1 MLIRKDM
8 DELFE
13 RQTPAA
19 VRRHFQGKYLDFV
32 EIDGRYFF
40 DGKRNQIGGIDGGLM
55 LLEPSIK
62 DFHRM
67 ESQLATGLVPGKIL
81 FTAPEQ
87 DYLTRYYV
95 EGYTNYSS
103 TAAGQVVWRVS
114 ELTWTMTSSKFTAVA
129 GCPKLPAECM
139 FKAAPD
145 GPVDAR
151 LQEFLRSRGFPTW
164 FTVTTGPK
172 GSRPCDL
179 CILLS
184 QVGVLA
190 QCHGG

>member
-19 VRRHFQGKYLDFV
+19 VRRHFPGKYLDFV

-40 DGKRNQIGGIDGGLM
+40 DGKRNQIGGFDGGLM

-87 DYLTRYYV
+87 DYLTR
-95 EGYTNYSS
+95 N
-103 TAAGQVVWRVS
+103 
-114 ELTWTMTSSKFTAVA
+114 
-129 GCPKLPAECM
+129 
-139 FKAAPD
+139 
-145 GPVDAR
+145 
-151 LQEFLRSRGFPTW
+151 
-164 FTVTTGPK
+164 
-172 GSRPCDL
+172 
-179 CILLS
+179 
-184 QVGVLA
+184 
-190 QCHGG
+190 